1 MVGWI
6 ILGIIVALILL
17 ILFIPIGVDVGNEG
31 GTFHLSAKV
40 SALLIQILPKKPE
53 AEKKPKKEKKKKK
66 KKKKKPEAEESEEE
80 PKPKKKRSLPFNRDE
95 LLELLRIVL
104 KGIGKFG
111 RAWKVDRFVLHYIA
125 AGDDPYDTAMTYG
138 KVNAALSS
146 LAPLCKKRFH
156 VKDCSVWT
164 DVDFTADKTFF
175 EGGLAMTITLWRLNG
190 VINCLL
196 FGALKILI
204 RSKRRKK
211 KEKKALEKAQKA
223 EAAAL
228 ESKDGTEKPALAVEE
243 GHLTIVKEKKENIQ
257 EEERMAANG

>member
-6 ILGIIVALILL
+6 ILGVFVALLLLILL
-17 ILFIPIGVDVGNEG
+17 IPIGVDVGNEG
-31 GTFHLSAKV
+31 GEFHLSVKV
-40 SALLIQILPKKPE
+40 WSKLIQILPKKPG

-66 KKKKKPEAEESEEE
+66 KEEE
-80 PKPKKKRSLPFNRDE
+80 PEEEEEEKPKKKRSLPFNRDE
-95 LLELLRIVL
+95 LVEILRVAL

-138 KVNAALSS
+138 KVNAALST
-146 LAPLCKKRFH
+146 LAPGCRKRFR

-164 DVDFTADKTFF
+164 DVDFTADKTFL

-196 FGALKILI
+196 FGALKVLI
-204 RSKRRKK
+204 RSKRRRK
-211 KEKKALEKAQKA
+211 KEAKALKRAAKA
-223 EAAAL
+223 EAAAQIP
-228 ESKDGTEKPALAVEE
+228 ENIENREKE
-243 GHLTIVKEKKENIQ
+243 TIQ

>member
-17 ILFIPIGVDVGNEG
+17 ILFIPIGVDLGNEG
-31 GTFHLSAKV
+31 GEFHLSAKV

-53 AEKKPKKEKKKKK
+53 EEKKPKKEKKKKK
-66 KKKKKPEAEESEEE
+66 KKKKKPEEEE
-80 PKPKKKRSLPFNRDE
+80 GEEKRSLPFNRDE
-95 LLELLRIVL
+95 RLELLRIVL

-146 LAPLCKKRFH
+146 LAPLCKKRFQ
-156 VKDCSVWT
+156 VRDCSVWT
-164 DVDFTADKTFF
+164 DVDFTRDKTFL
-175 EGGLAMTITLWRLNG
+175 ELGLAMTITFWRLNG
-190 VINCLL
+190 VINSLL

-211 KEKKALEKAQKA
+211 KEAKALKKAQKA
-223 EAAAL
+223 AQTAPEAQEAAQAAP
-228 ESKDGTEKPALAVEE
+228 DTDQ
-243 GHLTIVKEKKENIQ
+243 KEKKENIQ